1 MGYSLAAQGAQLNP
15 PKPVSPSRGYERA
28 QCQRKELTDAQVEHA
43 IQRTP
48 ELDIDKGVLHAG
60 EDGESSLIG
69 AIMKK

>member
-1 MGYSLAAQGAQLNP
+1 MNERN
-15 PKPVSPSRGYERA
+15 VSGKNSPT
-28 QCQRKELTDAQVEHA
+28 LQVEHA